1 MPLRARIEYAGSV
14 ALGTTQH
21 AALAPFQIAQ
31 EISSEGDKTLLARSK
46 SGNLVAI
53 RVLTEA
59 PIPEDVAST
68 LSREAS
74 AGARLTHEA
83 IVQSRMMLLESDFAG
98 IVTEF
103 VPGVV
108 LQRLLRF
115 SQGRA
120 VRIPDPAA
128 WYVVERVLSAVAHAH
143 ASKDATGTPAPVLH
157 RELGPA
163 SIVIGWSG
171 AVKVGEFGLTRMRAL
186 VAPLQKSTFVPD
198 VAPLVAPE
206 QARGEDPT
214 TKSDVFAVAL
224 VALRLL
230 SGRTPYARF
239 RDKPTELTEAMSAAK
254 LHRLTKLRADLPPE
268 VLELFDRALDVEPGA
283 RPTADEL
290 LQATSKVVDVERG
303 KEQLAKLVGRWRAEL
318 EKSVTPWERQGS
330 IPDSAEVGPA
340 PGEGADPAPPCALAL
355 STKDDRPSSDSL
367 WSQEK
372 ASEAALTATDVAAS
386 MSRIGSIAPEALQV
400 ALPPMRITM
409 PSLPVYGGP
418 VAYAP
423 REKERVFKGPVAAAL
438 VVIVFVILG
447 GIAFLLFHFLSG
459 PPPAPPVGDL
469 TPPSCPR
476 AAG

>member
-1 MPLRARIEYAGSV
+1 M

-31 EISSEGDKTLLARSK
+31 EISSEGDKSLLARSK

-59 PIPEDVAST
+59 PIPEDVASA

-74 AGARLTHEA
+74 ATARLTHEA

-98 IVTEF
+98 LVTEF

-143 ASKDATGTPAPVLH
+143 ASKDAAGAPAPVLH

-163 SIVIGWSG
+163 SIVIGWNG

-186 VAPLQKSTFVPD
+186 VAPLQRSTYVPD

-206 QARGEDPT
+206 QARGEDPSA
-214 TKSDVFAVAL
+214 KSDVFAAAL
-224 VALRLL
+224 IALRIL

-239 RDKPTELTEAMSAAK
+239 RDKPTELTEAMGAAK
-254 LHRLTKLRADLPPE
+254 LHRLSKLRSDLPAE
-268 VLELFDRALDVEPGA
+268 VLELFDRALDLEPGA
-283 RPTADEL
+283 RPTAQEL
-290 LQATSKVVDVERG
+290 LDATRKVADAERG
-303 KEQLAKLVGRWRAEL
+303 KEQLAKLVGRWRGEL
-318 EKSVTPWERQGS
+318 EKGVTPWERQGS
-330 IPDSAEVGPA
+330 MPDSAEVLPS
-340 PGEGADPAPPCALAL
+340 GESADPAPPGALAL
-355 STKDDRPSSDSL
+355 ATKDDRPSSDSL

-372 ASEAALTATDVAAS
+372 ASEAALAATDVAAS

-423 REKERVFKGPVAAAL
+423 REKERVFKGPVAAVL
-438 VVIVFVILG
+438 VLLVFVILG

-459 PPPAPPVGDL
+459 PPRPPPVGEL
-469 TPPSCPR
+469 TPPACFHPR
-476 AAG
+476 AG